1 MSIDEIASRTQRL
14 DLGSEAADGQSASR
28 NGRSAEDLRRR
39 DELLVEVDRVMAER
53 GWSKAEAARRSGA
66 GHGTFSQWHSGNYKG
81 RYDTVNATIATWLGN
96 LVEVEEVAASVPA
109 GPGYL
114 PLEFAVGVERMIS
127 IAQIMGTMVMVTAE
141 AGIGK
146 TTAARE
152 YVRTHANAYLVTI
165 SPHTRTIHNMLAE
178 IAASIGVE
186 ERSASRLV
194 RAIARRL
201 TRTGDGTVLVID
213 EAQNLCDDAINQLR
227 HFADDQACRCGI
239 ALLGNSA
246 TYARFSQ
253 WGKGDK
259 YGQLTRRIF
268 KRIKAERPS
277 EDDLAAFID
286 GWGIVDPEQVR
297 FLTGVGM
304 KPGALGQVDMTIK
317 LARMVAQ
324 GAGREV
330 TLADLRGAWSN
341 RDVELG

>member
-1 MSIDEIASRTQRL
+1 MSIEQTATRRL
-14 DLGSEAADGQSASR
+14 ELGSEAAEGQNRSNS
-28 NGRSAEDLRRR
+28 NGRSAEDHRRR
-39 DELLVEVDRVMAER
+39 DELVAEVDRVMAER

-66 GHGTFSQWHSGNYKG
+66 GHGTFSQWHSGTYKG
-81 RYDTVNATIATWLGN
+81 RYDTVNETIATWLRN
-96 LVEVEEVAASVPA
+96 LDQVEEVAASVPV

-114 PLEFAVGVERMIS
+114 QLEFATSVERMIS

-146 TTAARE
+146 TTAGRE
-152 YVRTHANAYLVTI
+152 YVRTHANAFIVTI

-178 IAASIGVE
+178 IAATIGVE
-186 ERSASRLV
+186 ERNAARLV

-227 HFADDQACRCGI
+227 HFVDDPACRCGI

-246 TYARFSQ
+246 TYARFAQ
-253 WGKGDK
+253 WGKGEK

-277 EDDLAAFID
+277 ADDLAMFVD
-286 GWGIVDPEQVR
+286 GWGITDPAQVA

-317 LARMVAQ
+317 LARMAAQ
-324 GAGREV
+324 GAGREL
-330 TLADLRGAWSN
+330 TLADLRAAWSN